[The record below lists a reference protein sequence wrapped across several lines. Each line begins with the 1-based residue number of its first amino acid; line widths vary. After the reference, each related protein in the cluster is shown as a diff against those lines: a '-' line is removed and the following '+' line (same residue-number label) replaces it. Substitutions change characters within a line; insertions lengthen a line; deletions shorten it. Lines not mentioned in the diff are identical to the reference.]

1 MALFGEGKSK
11 ETKEPAEKETQVH
24 KNEAALVS
32 TDKKKEIL
40 ATIEV
45 VTTEMARLA
54 RKMGAL
60 QQALNGD
67 VSTSDPRFNQV
78 RRANIDLENELK
90 NFRRVCS

>member
-1 MALFGEGKSK
+1 MALFGEGKK
-11 ETKEPAEKETQVH
+11 ETKEPVEKETQVH

-32 TDKKKEIL
+32 VDKKKEIL

-60 QQALNGD
+60 QQALSGD
-67 VSTSDPRFNQV
+67 VSISDPRFSQV

-90 NFRRVCS
+90 NFRRVCL